1 MFKGYEQKA
10 CKSFDVMK
18 MSERYLVLLDMA
30 RVLAMRFTACSCTQK
45 APCDI
50 LVTFPLHD

>member
-1 MFKGYEQKA
+1 MLKGHEQEA

-18 MSERYLVLLDMA
+18 MSERYLGLLDMA
-30 RVLAMRFTACSCTQK
+30 PVIAMRFTNCSCTQK
-45 APCDI
+45 APYDI